1 MSSIESVEVIIV
13 SKWVLVA
20 VLGALT
26 HFGAS
31 YLVPLEE
38 KDQGVFGGLLR
49 WVWPWGVGDSGLLGR
64 LSPAA
69 MPLGGFWIAMAAA
82 ILCGMAALAVLGI
95 WVPTSWWRVCAAIGS
110 SLLVVLM
117 VGFFGPT
124 KILPILAA
132 LAVIWV
138 ATLASD
144 GFTIST

>member
-1 MSSIESVEVIIV
+1 
-13 SKWVLVA
+13 
-20 VLGALT
+20 
-26 HFGAS
+26 
-31 YLVPLEE
+31 
-38 KDQGVFGGLLR
+38 
-49 WVWPWGVGDSGLLGR
+49 
-64 LSPAA
+64 
-69 MPLGGFWIAMAAA
+69 MAAA
-82 ILCGMAALAVLGI
+82 IRCGMAALAVLWI